1 MFKNFDIVVDVVV
14 DFDTVVVFDIDN
26 DDNDF
31 NNESDD
37 LNDCCD
43 IERGE
48 IVVAA
53 NDDCCLLLTSELVDE
68 ILSVEA

>member
-31 NNESDD
+31 DNESDD
-37 LNDCCD
+37 RNDCCD

-53 NDDCCLLLTSELVDE
+53 NDDCWFITDIGVGG
-68 ILSVEA
+68 